1 MLGRRGASMGQ
12 VLLYYVIMFAAFF
25 AATKFRHRT
34 DLIAK
39 TGKGLTVCMYFIVF
53 IMGIRMGSN
62 EEVTSNLG
70 TIGVYAAVITALTVA
85 FSMLPI
91 TLMRKVMKIDKHG
104 EKITSKSDEALRK
117 IKGKEKYEK
126 GDDIHAKNDLTDDS
140 SAAAAYDSES
150 AAAKAEEDEKEKN
163 TENLR
168 TTLFIAIDVIIS
180 MAVGYFIIRPMFEGR
195 YDSFEGLTSNII
207 VVGLCIMVALVGM
220 SFGLDDESLSKM
232 KGAGIKVILVP
243 VLMFAGTL
251 FAGVLFSFFTPFGVK
266 ETVSISMGFGWYT
279 YAPGVITEAGYVM
292 AGAVAFL
299 HNVFR
304 ETFGII
310 FIPFIAQKCGYIEAT
325 TVPGIASMDIC
336 MPIIERSCRP
346 DTIVY
351 GFCNGFMAS
360 LASSFLV
367 PLVIN
372 L

>member
-1 MLGRRGASMGQ
+1 MGQ

-70 TIGVYAAVITALTVA
+70 SIGVYAAAITALTVA
-85 FSMLPI
+85 FSMIPI
-91 TLMRKVMKIDKHG
+91 TVMRRFMKIDKHG
-104 EKITSKSDEALRK
+104 EKIVSESDEAFRK
-117 IKGKEKYEK
+117 GNKTEKNK
-126 GDDIHAKNDLTDDS
+126 SGDDIC
-140 SAAAAYDSES
+140 AAADLKLDSEAAS
-150 AAAKAEEDEKEKN
+150 ASDSERDAQKAEDEKKKN

-180 MAVGYFIIRPMFEGR
+180 MAAGYFIIRPMFEGR

-207 VVGLCIMVALVGM
+207 VVGLCIMVAFVGI
-220 SFGLDDESLSKM
+220 SFGLDGESLSKL

-243 VLMFAGTL
+243 VLMFVGTL
-251 FAGVLFSFFTPFGVK
+251 SAGVLFSFFSPFGIK

-367 PLVIN
+367 PLIIN

>member
-1 MLGRRGASMGQ
+1 MGQ
-12 VLLYYVIMFAAFF
+12 VLLYYIIMFVAYF

-34 DLIAK
+34 DWIAK
-39 TGKGLTVCMYFIVF
+39 TSKGLTVCMYFIVF

-70 TIGVYAAVITALTVA
+70 SIGVYAALITAITIA
-85 FSMLPI
+85 FSIIPI
-91 TLMRKVMKIDKHG
+91 TVMRKIMKIDKHG
-104 EKITSKSDEALRK
+104 EKIANKSDQNH
-117 IKGKEKYEK
+117 
-126 GDDIHAKNDLTDDS
+126 DD
-140 SAAAAYDSES
+140 YDMC
-150 AAAKAEEDEKEKN
+150 KAENTAADEEKERKKN

-168 TTLFIAIDVIIS
+168 TTFFIAIDVVIS
-180 MAVGYFIIRPMFEGR
+180 MAVGYFAIRPMFAGR
-195 YDSFEGLTSNII
+195 YDSFEGFTSNVI

-220 SFGLDDESLSKM
+220 NFGLDGESISKL
-232 KGAGIKVILVP
+232 KGAGVKVILVP
-243 VLMFAGTL
+243 VLMFSGTL
-251 FAGVLFSFFTPFGVK
+251 LAGVLFAFLSPFSMK
-266 ETVSISMGFGWYT
+266 ETIAVSMGFGWYT

-310 FIPFIAQKCGYIEAT
+310 FIPFIAQKCGYIECT

-351 GFCNGFMAS
+351 GFCNGFVAS